1 MSSVARSAAR
11 NDLYVNPQVFFVCN
25 SFEKLGHAPKDA
37 NRHRAPM
44 PHSSLT
50 QGGGEFLYDL
60 RLQVAS
66 SSINED

>member
-11 NDLYVNPQVFFVCN
+11 NDLDVNPQVFFVCN

-50 QGGGEFLYDL
+50 QRGEFLYDL